1 MKVGLLV
8 AGDAGGS
15 QLMGFSADLKATPDE
30 LERQEEQLPLTATMT
45 VEELAR
51 ACNLKND
58 DLLCLLDAL
67 GVLDHRRMPRPAS
80 TSDIPLSNRAELPL
94 AKRLHLTDWSQ
105 AQVAIDFELVVKII
119 GTWRI
124 PAKPLLD
131 ETCCWIRYTGG
142 PVVKPVPKKTWVG
155 YM

>member
-1 MKVGLLV
+1 LP
-8 AGDAGGS
+8 
-15 QLMGFSADLKATPDE
+15 ADLKATPDE
-30 LERQEEQLPLTATMT
+30 LARQEEQLPITITLS

-51 ACNLKND
+51 QCNLKTD

-67 GVLDHRRMPRPAS
+67 GILDHRRLKSVEQETEEPEDDVS
-80 TSDIPLSNRAELPL
+80 RAIRALEE
-94 AKRLHLTDWSQ
+94 KLHLVNWSRMQ
-105 AQVAIDFELVVKII
+105 LAFDFELVVKIV

-131 ETCCWIRYTGG
+131 PECCWIEYTGG
-142 PVVKPVPKKTWVG
+142 PLEHPVNKKTWVG

>member
-1 MKVGLLV
+1 
-8 AGDAGGS
+8 
-15 QLMGFSADLKATPDE
+15 
-30 LERQEEQLPLTATMT
+30 MT

-51 ACNLKND
+51 ECNLKND

-67 GVLDHRRMPRPAS
+67 GVLDQRQMPRPAA
-80 TSDIPLSNRAELPL
+80 TNDTPANKRAEQPL
-94 AKRLHLTDWSQ
+94 ARRLHLTDWSHT
-105 AQVAIDFELVVKII
+105 QVAIDFELIVKII

-142 PVVKPVPKKTWVG
+142 PVVKLVPKKTWPG